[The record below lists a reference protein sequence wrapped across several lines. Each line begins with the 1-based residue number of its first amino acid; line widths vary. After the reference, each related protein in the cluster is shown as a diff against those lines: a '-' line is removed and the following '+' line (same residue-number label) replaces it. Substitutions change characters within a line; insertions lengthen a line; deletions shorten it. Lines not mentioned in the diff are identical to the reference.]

1 MGKHRELTNQH
12 LLFVEAIMAG
22 NNGCQS
28 AIMAGFS
35 ASSARTQASRL
46 LARDS
51 IKDEIARRREVV
63 IDELDLN
70 PERVI
75 KRLMTEMD
83 GLGKDTNAGAR
94 IKAAEL
100 LAKIQGML
108 TPDSQ
113 VNVQVNN
120 QIHMPPPL
128 VVRGVSTSGYV
139 TDGTT
144 IDQYDVEH
152 NADDIHDSS

>member
-1 MGKHRELTNQH
+1 
-12 LLFVEAIMAG
+12 MAG

-83 GLGKDTNAGAR
+83 GLGGDTNTSSR
-94 IKAAEL
+94 IKAAEV
-100 LAKIQGML
+100 LAKIQGMFE
-108 TPDSQ
+108 PDGNQ

>member
-1 MGKHRELTNQH
+1 
-12 LLFVEAIMAG
+12 MAFIDAYIEG
-22 NNGCQS
+22 YSGTES
-28 AIMAGFS
+28 AIMADFS
-35 ASSARTQASRL
+35 PRSAATTACRL
-46 LARDS
+46 LKKAH
-51 IKDEIARRREVV
+51 IKAEISRRREGL
-63 IDELDLN
+63 IEKLDLN
-70 PERVI
+70 PERVLN
-75 KRLMTEMD
+75 RLMIEMD
-83 GLGKDTNAGAR
+83 GLGGDTNAGAR

-120 QIHMPPPL
+120 QVNMPPPL

-144 IDQYDVEH
+144 IDQYAIDH
-152 NADDIHDSS
+152 NADDVYDSP